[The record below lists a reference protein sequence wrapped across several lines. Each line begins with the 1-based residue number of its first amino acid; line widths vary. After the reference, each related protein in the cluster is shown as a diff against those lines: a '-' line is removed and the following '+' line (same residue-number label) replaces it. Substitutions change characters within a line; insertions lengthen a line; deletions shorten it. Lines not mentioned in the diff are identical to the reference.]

1 MNLPTPEQRLTFEQA
16 TATYQADLAADVA
29 AQQYLL
35 KRGFSPEIAQRFR
48 LGVVRRPVMEHSHFT
63 GRLSIPYL
71 TPAGVVAMN
80 FRCIQDHDCKAVEG
94 HRKYLKPEGLDSRLF
109 NVLALQE
116 RSDFICVCEGEMDCV
131 ALTAAGIPGVA
142 VAGANAWQKHFAR
155 CLDDFSKIFV
165 LGDGDTAGS
174 GLNKKL
180 INDVRAIPVRMPK
193 GHDVNSLY
201 LEGGADALRRLIA
214 G

>member
-16 TATYQADLAADVA
+16 TATYEADLAADAA

-35 KRGFSPEIAQRFR
+35 KRGFGPEIAQRFR
-48 LGVVRRPVMEHSHFT
+48 LGVVRRPLMEHGHFV

-71 TPAGVVAMN
+71 TPGGVVSMN
-80 FRCIQDHDCKAVEG
+80 FRCIEDHKCKEIEG
-94 HRKYLKPEGLDSRLF
+94 HQKYLKPEGLENRLF

-116 RSDFICVCEGEMDCV
+116 RGDFICVCEGEMDAI
-131 ALTAAGIPGVA
+131 ALAAAGIPGVA
-142 VAGANAWQKHFAR
+142 VAGANAWQKHYPR
-155 CLDDFSKIFV
+155 CLDDWSKVYVF
-165 LGDGDTAGS
+165 GDGDDAGKS
-174 GLNKKL
+174 LNKRL

-193 GHDVNSLY
+193 GMDCNDVY
-201 LEGGADALRRLIA
+201 RRDGAEGLRRLIT